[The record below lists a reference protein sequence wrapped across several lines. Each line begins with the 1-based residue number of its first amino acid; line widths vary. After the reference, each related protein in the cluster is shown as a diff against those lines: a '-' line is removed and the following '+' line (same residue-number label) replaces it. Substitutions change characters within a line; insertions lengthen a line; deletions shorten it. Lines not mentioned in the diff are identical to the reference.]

1 MARLPRL
8 SIGGYPHHAVQRGH
22 NRQAIFADGSDF
34 SRYLEALS
42 EVMADHQIAIHAY
55 VLMPNHVHLVLTP
68 PDARAIG
75 SAMQAVGR
83 RYVRWFND
91 RHRRSGAL
99 FEGRYR
105 STVIEADR
113 YLLACMRYVE
123 LNPVRAALVSAP
135 EQYVWSSYRHHS
147 GLLTDPLIHDHA
159 IYWQLGNTPFD
170 RQSRYC
176 QIFEA
181 EPVASEIDLIRQSTR
196 GGWALG
202 TRDFAARLGRIS
214 VRRSEPRPPGRPP
227 AHSVPS

>member
-1 MARLPRL
+1 MARLARL
-8 SIGGYPHHAVQRGH
+8 SIGGYPHHVVQRG
-22 NRQAIFADGSDF
+22 NDRQAIFADESDL

-42 EVMADHQIAIHAY
+42 AVTAGHQIAIHAY
-55 VLMPNHVHLVLTP
+55 VLMPNHVHLLLTP
-68 PDARAIG
+68 PDAHAIG
-75 SAMQAVGR
+75 SAMQAIGR

-91 RHRRSGAL
+91 RHARTGAL

-113 YLLACMRYVE
+113 YLLGCMRYVE
-123 LNPVRAALVSAP
+123 LNPVRAAMVTAP

-159 IYWQLGNTPFD
+159 IYWGLGNTPFD

-176 QIFEA
+176 QIFQR
-181 EPVASEIDLIRQSTR
+181 EPPTGEFDLIRKSTY
-196 GGWALG
+196 GGWVLG

-214 VRRSEPRPPGRPP
+214 SRRLEQRPSGRPP
-227 AHSVPS
+227 SHSVPN